1 MNRKQ
6 IVDVSIAVF
15 LIICGSLLLVLP
27 LFHYIKIKTVFM
39 GIFAIYSII
48 NLIQYILT
56 FKSKDIEGLLTFFA
70 SIITLVIAWRLDIE
84 KVPWYLALTLFIWII
99 MMSLIKLKKAD
110 YYNDRRNS
118 VWILKI
124 ITLVLFILCGLLATI
139 NLYYSADVQILVVG
153 FFFLI
158 HGVLESLD
166 PLTVY
171 LLESK

>member
-6 IVDVSIAVF
+6 IVDVVIAVF
-15 LIICGSLLLVLP
+15 LITCASLLLVLP
-27 LFHYIKIKTVFM
+27 IFHYIKIKTIFI
-39 GIFAIYSII
+39 GLFAIYSIL

-56 FKSKDIEGLLTFFA
+56 CKSKDIEGILTFFA
-70 SIITLVIAWRLDIE
+70 SLIALIIAWKLDIAS
-84 KVPWYLALTLFIWII
+84 VPWYLALTLFIWII

-139 NLYYSADVQILVVG
+139 NLYYSADVQILIIG

-158 HGVLESLD
+158 HGILELLD

-171 LLESK
+171 LLERK

>member
-1 MNRKQ
+1 MDRKQ

-70 SIITLVIAWRLDIE
+70 SIITLIIAWRLDIE

-139 NLYYSADVQILVVG
+139 NLYYSADVQILVLG

-158 HGVLESLD
+158 HGVLELLD

>member
-70 SIITLVIAWRLDIE
+70 SIVTLVIAWRLDIE
-84 KVPWYLALTLFIWII
+84 RVPWYLALTLFIWII

-139 NLYYSADVQILVVG
+139 NLYYSADVQILVLG

-158 HGVLESLD
+158 HGVLELLD